1 MNTTR
6 RRTMKKSQT
15 NWRNRDEPLPP
26 PRVSKL
32 RIDFDDPD
40 VSPQLVR
47 GLLAKYGRVGDVTV
61 YSGVHDGED
70 FCYAVGEMEN
80 ADAEDAIDGLNGMR
94 WRGSSLMAIFAQRG
108 LGRTWL
114 PQHDWK
120 PPRKREDD
128 DEE

>member
-1 MNTTR
+1 
-6 RRTMKKSQT
+6 MKNSQS
-15 NWRNRDEPLPP
+15 NWRKLDGPLPP
-26 PRVSKL
+26 AKVSKL

-47 GLLAKYGRVGDVTV
+47 GLLAKYGQVLDVAV
-61 YSGVHDGED
+61 YSGVHDGAD
-70 FCYAVGEMEN
+70 VCYAIATMLEE
-80 ADAEDAIDGLNGMR
+80 DAGDAIDGLNGIR
-94 WRGSSLMAIFAQRG
+94 WRGGSLMAIFAQRG
-108 LGRTWL
+108 LQRTWL